1 MLTSKLAALLSL
13 SVMPVDS
20 LENCLA
26 AACVF
31 YVGTT
36 DLGFVSFMSN
46 VLQMHE
52 EHCFTEGR
60 RLVIWEGKD
69 LGIVCSN

>member
-1 MLTSKLAALLSL
+1 M
-13 SVMPVDS
+13 
-20 LENCLA
+20 
-26 AACVF
+26 
-31 YVGTT
+31 GTT